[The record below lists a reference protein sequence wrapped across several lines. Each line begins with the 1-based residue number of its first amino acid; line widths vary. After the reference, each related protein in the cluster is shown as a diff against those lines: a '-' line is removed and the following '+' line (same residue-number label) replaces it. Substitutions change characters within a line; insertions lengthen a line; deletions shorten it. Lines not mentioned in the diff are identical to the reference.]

1 VIVSITEAFVT
12 LLAIVAMCVT
22 VVIVVRMSLEHSRRM
37 RQMSMDHEQQMKMLA
52 QQDPKPQQRNM
63 VQVFIRAL
71 ERGER

>member
-12 LLAIVAMCVT
+12 LLAIVSMCVT
-22 VVIVVRMSLEHSRRM
+22 IVIVIRLAHEHSRRM
-37 RQMSMDHEQQMKMLA
+37 RQMEMDHEQQMKMLA
-52 QQDPKPQQRNM
+52 QQDPKPPQRNM